1 MKKITLLIVLLSS
14 FVCFAKTDD
23 YKNEK
28 YELLSQNHQFE
39 EIISS
44 IKEND
49 ESSYTLSDY
58 LYLGLSYF
66 QLGNNPEARKYFDI
80 VIQMDPEYYDAY
92 YYQAGVF
99 YLSEDYENAIVC
111 LTKCKELD
119 PKKIRPYEML
129 GVIYEYLGDYQ
140 KAYENYSKF
149 YELDKSPD
157 SAYAMAFVLY
167 ELDEYKKAIPYA
179 EEYLKKDKNSFAMN
193 NLMLVLLNST
203 GDYKKAEKY
212 EKKTVELWKKS
223 EDQDIRKKEYVNI
236 CSFEYSGYDV
246 RVLKKLDQSGEFY
259 NSITC
264 YLYQDEKFI
273 EAINLEYDGYTALL
287 GGTPYFLGFDDIEER
302 THYTTSVTYKKMPK
316 LEEFLKDVKLL
327 IDGKI
332 DTVSSST
339 YK

>member
-28 YELLSQNHQFE
+28 YELLDQKHQYE
-39 EIISS
+39 EIIAS

-49 ESSYTLSDY
+49 ESSYTISDY

-66 QLGNNPEARKYFDI
+66 KMGNNTEAQKNFDI
-80 VIQMDPEYYDAY
+80 VIQKDPEFYDAY
-92 YYQAGVF
+92 YYQAGTY
-99 YLSEDYENAIVC
+99 YLSEDYENAIVY

-129 GVIYEYLGDYQ
+129 GVIYEMYGNYQ
-140 KAYENYSKF
+140 QAYENYSKF

-157 SAYAMAFVLY
+157 SAYAMAYVLF
-167 ELDEYKKAIPYA
+167 ELGEYKKAIPYA
-179 EEYLKKDKNSFAMN
+179 EEYLKKDKNSFPMN
-193 NLMLVLLNST
+193 DIMVICLNSS

-212 EKKTVELWKKS
+212 EKKLVELWKKS
-223 EDQDIRKKEYVNI
+223 DDPELKNQDYITI
-236 CSFEYSGYDV
+236 CLFDYDGYEV
-246 RVLKKLDQSGEFY
+246 KVLKKIDQSGDY
-259 NSITC
+259 YYSIMC
-264 YLYQDEKFI
+264 YLIQDTRLIKS
-273 EAINLEYDGYTALL
+273 INLEYDGYSGML
-287 GGTPYFLGFDDIEER
+287 GYPAYYLGYDDIAAKKHF
-302 THYTTSVTYKKMPK
+302 TSSVTYKKMPK

-327 IDGKI
+327 MDGKI
-332 DTVSSST
+332 EIMTSST